1 MTEKTAYEFLNE
13 LNAATQ
19 VMRDDVKS
27 INDTVYYLQKKINEM
42 QLLITS
48 VRTCLRKTNSVT
60 ESTSGYGYAALA
72 HFLAVKN
79 RLDLIAFV
87 LDNGVYDT
95 IDSGRDNVKRLID
108 DLPL

>member
-48 VRTCLRKTNSVT
+48 V
-60 ESTSGYGYAALA
+60 
-72 HFLAVKN
+72 
-79 RLDLIAFV
+79 
-87 LDNGVYDT
+87 
-95 IDSGRDNVKRLID
+95 
-108 DLPL
+108 

>member
-1 MTEKTAYEFLNE
+1 M
-13 LNAATQ
+13 
-19 VMRDDVKS
+19 
-27 INDTVYYLQKKINEM
+27 
-42 QLLITS
+42 
-48 VRTCLRKTNSVT
+48 T